1 VRDLGV
7 GRRTAQPQEREAMHM
22 EGFDLRK
29 LLALTAFA
37 LSLGFLIAVILM

>member
-1 VRDLGV
+1 
-7 GRRTAQPQEREAMHM
+7 MHM